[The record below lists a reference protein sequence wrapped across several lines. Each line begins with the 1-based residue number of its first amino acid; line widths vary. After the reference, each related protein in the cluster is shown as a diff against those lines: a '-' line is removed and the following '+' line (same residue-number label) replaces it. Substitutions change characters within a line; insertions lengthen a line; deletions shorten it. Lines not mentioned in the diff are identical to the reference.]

1 MSDSRPFGV
10 LRLMGL
16 EFAIDAQALE
26 QVIEWPHELQPHP
39 LQGGALLGMFSLRGK
54 ALPLIDLQALLVG
67 TEAVEGATRESTGMV
82 AIVSHHNR
90 RMGIAVGGVSDVM
103 KLESRHLCHLDG
115 LDAALGLLPELALM
129 SGGRMIYLLDL
140 EALFNTPHVM
150 TARSRDSATV
160 ALSHEQTHVLHHL
173 LVLECNAR
181 RYAVDA
187 RAITELV
194 ERPDI
199 TPGSF
204 GVDYCLGVTNRR
216 GVDVPVLNMDRVLGM
231 DSPPTP
237 GAKHQLLVL
246 TSRQGYRVG
255 LHYDRMVA
263 IVRTRSGDILPLPTY
278 GLREPGLFAGVIGTE
293 NGDQALLLDHQA
305 LLERPET
312 LNFAK
317 IYQSSVP
324 RLDTGAA
331 RTGPLNQTC
340 LVFHAP
346 VQFVVP
352 LDQVLEILDMP
363 TRFVNLSQPESHLLG
378 TFNLRGEQ
386 IPLVCLSSLIEGA
399 PQPEGTPQRVLLV
412 RGGFS
417 SFGLVVTSTDS
428 IESFT
433 HPSAEHPQGWE
444 TGMGDAG
451 SANGRVRSLVSIGK
465 GETTR
470 WMTLINLRN
479 VVEMLENRGR
489 QPAARHGIERLPRAA
504 PGF

>member
-1 MSDSRPFGV
+1 MSDPRPFGV

-16 EFAIDAQALE
+16 ELAIDAQALE
-26 QVIEWPHELQPHP
+26 QVIEWPRELQPHP
-39 LQGGALLGMFSLRGK
+39 LQGEALLGMFSLRGK
-54 ALPLIDLQALLVG
+54 ALPLIDLRPLLGGDV
-67 TEAVEGATRESTGMV
+67 AAREPTGMV

-90 RMGIAVGGVSDVM
+90 RMGIAVSGVSDVM

-115 LDAALGLLPELALM
+115 LGASLGLLPELALIA
-129 SGGRMIYLLDL
+129 SGRMIYLLDL
-140 EALFNTPHVM
+140 EALFNAPQAM
-150 TARSRDSATV
+150 TARSRDNGPV
-160 ALSHEQTHVLHHL
+160 ALSHNQSHALHHL

-194 ERPDI
+194 ESPQI

-231 DSPPTP
+231 DSPPGA
-237 GAKHQLLVL
+237 GAKSQLLVL

-255 LHYDRMVA
+255 LNYDRMVA
-263 IVRTRSGDILPLPTY
+263 IVRTRASDILPLPTY
-278 GLREPGLFAGVIGTE
+278 GLREPELFAGVIGTE
-293 NGDQALLLDHQA
+293 NGAQALLLDHQA
-305 LLERPET
+305 LLERPQT

-317 IYQSSVP
+317 IYQASAP
-324 RLDTGAA
+324 GLDANAGRTGA
-331 RTGPLNQTC
+331 LNQTC

-346 VQFVVP
+346 AQFVVP

-363 TRFVNLSQPESHLLG
+363 TLFVSLAQPESHLLG

-386 IPLVCLSSLIEGA
+386 IPLVCLSSLIEGT
-399 PQPEGTPQRVLLV
+399 PPPEGTLQRVLLV
-412 RGGFS
+412 RGEFS

-433 HPSAEHPQGWE
+433 HPSSEHPEGWE
-444 TGMGDAG
+444 SGMGDKG

-465 GETTR
+465 GEQNR
-470 WMTLINLRN
+470 WMTLIHLRN
-479 VVEMLENRGR
+479 VAMALEATSQPPRR
-489 QPAARHGIERLPRAA
+489 SLAVQRLDVAPAASRV
-504 PGF
+504 